1 MLAVQSTGC
10 GQAHKDMEVASL
22 VLAGGRGLRLGRGK
36 TLEVVGGRRLFDRV
50 IERLREVGGPIMV
63 VTSREQ
69 VELFAGINDGE
80 LLVDVY
86 PDGGPLGG
94 IYTGLVASPCQYN
107 IVVACDM
114 PFLNPKLLRYLAGL
128 CEGVDAVVPSLS
140 PGTLEPLHA
149 VYSKACTESIK
160 AQLDSGNL
168 RVDAF
173 LGTVRVRYV
182 GREECQSL
190 DPQLLSFFNIN
201 RPEDLERAN
210 RLAAELGI

>member
-1 MLAVQSTGC
+1 
-10 GQAHKDMEVASL
+10 MEVASI
-22 VLAGGRGLRLGRGK
+22 VLAGGRGLRLGRSK
-36 TLEVVGGRRLFDRV
+36 ALEVVGNRRLLDRV
-50 IERLREVGGPIMV
+50 IERLKEVGGDIMV

-69 VELFAGINDGE
+69 LDLLTGIDGSR

-86 PDGGPLGG
+86 PDMGPLGG
-94 IYTGLVASPCQYN
+94 IYTGLMASSCPCN

-114 PFLNPKLLRYLAGL
+114 PFLNPRLLRYLAGL

-149 VYSKACTESIK
+149 VYSKACVESIK
-160 AQLDSGNL
+160 AQLDNGNL

-173 LGTVRVRYV
+173 LGKVRVRYV
-182 GREECQSL
+182 GGEECRVL